1 MTTRQTTSP
10 FALTRRA
17 FVLSASAAAAFGI
30 RAADGEK
37 PLLRIGA
44 MSDDHLHAER
54 PKTHQRT
61 KACFDLFR
69 REQVDVV
76 VDTGD
81 IADLSHVT
89 ELQWFRNCF
98 DTAFAGTDT
107 VPFFMVANHDYG
119 YVPGRKRTDPEIIRG
134 AADALKMESL
144 NPCAVVKGYR
154 FASYYQDEKIEV
166 LEENVRKAVAE
177 NEAGRP
183 VFVVTHVP
191 PFGTTTGTAHW
202 SSAAIRKVLDKYPQ
216 VVHLSGHIHAAITW
230 SANIWQ
236 GGFTAIN
243 LGAHAQY
250 SNPIDGEAT
259 ILDVYADRIDV
270 RRYEAVSG
278 REIGVDDHWSIPLP
292 LDPAHGPYRPEARA
306 AKLPKP
312 AMPADMAAA
321 FAQSADGARASLTF
335 RSALPP
341 GKTLRYLVTLESRQ
355 DDGSWKF
362 LTTVNWRVPQTLD
375 DAPVRTCSFVANLL
389 EPGRRHRATVTPA
402 NSLERAGGAGVV
414 EFDVPA
420 NPLQALPPER
430 TQVVRVQKG
439 QSPKGRE
446 IKAGADGWIGPDT
459 NFVALLPEGLAA
471 ALKDRGTVTCVV
483 DLGSEQGDAP
493 CTLTLAK
500 YAAGT
505 GEFKMN
511 VGPRIYTRP
520 GKYAAHRYAW
530 QIKARDLAAGDRLC
544 VFVRE
549 GAPARYRFNSVRF
562 FV

>member
-1 MTTRQTTSP
+1 MVKRREFILGT
-10 FALTRRA
+10 AAVLTA
-17 FVLSASAAAAFGI
+17 GASAAGPG
-30 RAADGEK
+30 R

-44 MSDDHLHAER
+44 MTDNHLHANR
-54 PKTHQRT
+54 PETHRKTE
-61 KACFDLFR
+61 ACFRLFR
-69 REQVDVV
+69 KEQVDVV

-81 IADLSHVT
+81 IVDLSHVS
-89 ELQWFRNCF
+89 ELQYFRSCF

-107 VPFFMVANHDYG
+107 VPFFLVANHDYG

-134 AADALKMESL
+134 AADALKMADL

-166 LEENVRKAVAE
+166 LEENVRRAVAA
-177 NEAGRP
+177 NEGGRP

-191 PFGTTTGTAHW
+191 AFGTTTGTAHW
-202 SSAAIRKVLDKYPQ
+202 SSSAIRKVLDRYPQ

-278 REIGVDDHWSIPLP
+278 REIGADDRWSIPLP

-312 AMPADMAAA
+312 AMPSDLAAS

-341 GKTLRYLVTLESRQ
+341 GKTLRYLVTLESRA
-355 DDGSWKF
+355 DDGSWQF
-362 LTTVNWRVPQTLD
+362 LSTVNWRVPQTLD
-375 DAPVRTCSFVANLL
+375 DAPTRTCSFVANLL
-389 EPGRRHRATVTPA
+389 EPGRRHRATVVPA
-402 NSLERAGGAGVV
+402 DSLERAGGSGTV

-420 NPLQALPPER
+420 NPLQALPAE
-430 TQVVRVQKG
+430 QSRVACIRKG
-439 QSPKGRE
+439 QAPNGRE
-446 IKAGADGWIGPDT
+446 IKPGADGWIGPDT
-459 NFVALLPEGLAA
+459 NFVALLPEDLAA
-471 ALKDRGTVTCVV
+471 ALKDRRTATCVV

-511 VGPRIYTRP
+511 VGQRIYTRP
-520 GKYAAHRYAW
+520 GKYGAHRYAW
-530 QIKARDLAAGDRLC
+530 QIRPRDLAAGDRLC

-549 GAPARYRFNSVRF
+549 GDPARYRFNSVLF
-562 FV
+562 YAGK